1 MTKTK
6 KKFAIVI
13 IAFFSFM
20 PSLFWA
26 NDADPTNTGPKAS
39 NAPYASGEILVKY
52 KPSLREATT
61 EHYQTKL
68 GITTIRSFHTIGVE
82 HVRLPG
88 EMTVAQAVK
97 LFRNDPNVAYAEPNY
112 YYHLDIIPNDKD
124 FGLLWG
130 MNNTGQNVNGT
141 VGTADADIDAPEAW
155 DITTG
160 AGSVVV
166 AVIDSGVDGSHPDL
180 SGNLWTNP
188 GEIPGNGVDD
198 DGNGYVDDIR
208 GWDFAN
214 KDNNPTDDNGHGT
227 HVTGTIA
234 AVGNNG
240 IGVAGVAWN
249 VKIMALK
256 SFRADGSGLT
266 SDAIL
271 AIAYANLMG
280 ADVINNSWGGGPY
293 SQALFDMIRSSSA
306 VVVCSAGNSGQN
318 NDLIPHYPSSYTS
331 ANILA
336 VAATDPNDNLAW
348 FSNFG
353 VTSVDVAAP
362 GVNILSTVS
371 GGGYDYKSG
380 TSMAVP
386 FATGL
391 AALLKAKSQSS
402 AISDNSSKSFVTG
415 SGLSNLE
422 IIAKIK
428 ETVDPVDSL
437 NGQIATGGR
446 INAFRAVKSTGGDGG
461 NGGCFIATAAFGSV
475 MEPHVTILRK
485 FRDKFL
491 MTNRLGNAFIRMYY
505 TYSPNLADF
514 IVTHDRLRAMVRL
527 SLIPVVAISW
537 VALKFGPIFSAS
549 FGVVSVCLIIF
560 FFIGWLGK
568 RRL

>member
-1 MTKTK
+1 M
-6 KKFAIVI
+6 
-13 IAFFSFM
+13 AFFFFM
-20 PSLFWA
+20 PSIFWA
-26 NDADPTNTGPKAS
+26 NDAGPINTGPKAS
-39 NAPYASGEILVKY
+39 DAPYASGEILVKY

-61 EHYQTKL
+61 EHYQTKWS
-68 GITTIRSFHTIGVE
+68 ITTIRSFHTIGVE

-97 LFRNDPNVAYAEPNY
+97 MFRNDPNVAYAEPNY
-112 YYHLDIIPNDKD
+112 YYHLDIIPNDTH

-130 MNNTGQNVNGT
+130 MHNTGQNVKGT
-141 VGTADADIDAPEAW
+141 TGTDDKDIDAPEAW
-155 DITTG
+155 NITTG
-160 AGSVVV
+160 AGRVVV

-180 SGNLWTNP
+180 SANLWTNP

-208 GWDFAN
+208 GWDFVEN
-214 KDNNPTDDNGHGT
+214 DNTPSDANGHGT
-227 HVTGTIA
+227 HVAGTIA

-240 IGVAGVAWN
+240 IGVAGVSWGS
-249 VKIMALK
+249 KIMAL
-256 SFRADGSGLT
+256 RAF
-266 SDAIL
+266 DAEGFSTTARL
-271 AIAYANLMG
+271 VAAFEYANRMG
-280 ADVINNSWGGGPY
+280 AQVINASWGGY
-293 SQALFDMIRSSSA
+293 VFSQVLKDVIDASSA
-306 VVVCSAGNSGQN
+306 VVVCAAGNQGFN
-318 NDLIPHYPSSYTS
+318 TDIFLHYPSGFSS
-331 ANILA
+331 PNILS
-336 VAATDPNDNLAW
+336 VAATDQNDSLAS

-353 VTSVDVAAP
+353 QTTVDVAAP
-362 GVNILSTVS
+362 GVNILSTLS

-386 FATGL
+386 FVTGV
-391 AALLKAKSQSS
+391 AALLKAKSHPF
-402 AISDNSSKSFVTG
+402 AISDNSSKSSVTG

-437 NGQIATGGR
+437 NGRIATGGR
-446 INAFRAVKSTGGDGG
+446 INAFRAVKSTGG
-461 NGGCFIATAAFGSV
+461 CFIATAAFSSV

-491 MTNRLGNAFIRMYY
+491 TTNRLGNSFIKMYY
-505 TYSPNLADF
+505 TYSPALADF

-537 VALKFGPIFSAS
+537 VALKLGPIFSTLL
-549 FGVVSVCLIIF
+549 GVVSVCLIIS

>member
-1 MTKTK
+1 MVTM
-6 KKFAIVI
+6 
-13 IAFFSFM
+13 AFSFFM
-20 PSLFWA
+20 PSIIGA
-26 NDADPTNTGPKAS
+26 NEAEKITAGPKAS
-39 NAPYASGEILVKY
+39 DAPYASGEILVKY

-61 EHYQTKL
+61 EHYQTKWS
-68 GITTIRSFHTIGVE
+68 ITTIRSFHTIGVE

-97 LFRNDPNVAYAEPNY
+97 LFQNDPNVAYAEPNY
-112 YYHLDIIPNDKD
+112 YYDLDVIPNDTH

-130 MNNTGQNVNGT
+130 MHNTGQNVNGT
-141 VGTADADIDAPEAW
+141 TGTDDKDIDALEAW

-160 AGSVVV
+160 AGRVVV

-180 SGNLWTNP
+180 SANLWTNP
-188 GEIPGNGVDD
+188 GEIAGNGVDD

-208 GWDFAN
+208 GWDFTN
-214 KDNNPTDDNGHGT
+214 KDNNPADDNGHGT

-256 SFRADGSGLT
+256 SFRADGRGLT

-293 SQALFDMIRSSSA
+293 SQALFDMIRASSA

-336 VAATDPNDNLAW
+336 VAATDPNDNLAL

-362 GVNILSTVS
+362 GVNILSTLSTTTVA

-386 FATGL
+386 FATGV
-391 AALLKAKSQSS
+391 AALLKAKSHPSG
-402 AISDNSSKSFVTG
+402 ISDNSSNSSVTG

-428 ETVDPVDSL
+428 ETVDSVDSL

-446 INAFRAVKSTGGDGG
+446 INAFRAVKSTGGDGDS
-461 NGGCFIATAAFGSV
+461 GGCFIATAAFGSV

-491 MTNRLGNAFIRMYY
+491 MTNRLGNTFIRMYY
-505 TYSPNLADF
+505 IYSPDLADF
-514 IVTHDRLRAMVRL
+514 IVTHDRLRTMVRL

-537 VALKFGPIFSAS
+537 VALKLRPIFSAS
-549 FGVVSVCLIIF
+549 LWVVSVFLISS